1 MVCIDD
7 IQVHVLRKITVN
19 HHGYPEDHML
29 ESTNTGNTHICDIY
43 HQQTLDYSQPYFP
56 QF

>member
-19 HHGYPEDHML
+19 HHGYPEDVGVH
-29 ESTNTGNTHICDIY
+29 
-43 HQQTLDYSQPYFP
+43 
-56 QF
+56 